1 MSVPYLKITI
11 GILSPRTQNPN
22 SQVGHTLSN
31 IICLI
36 CSKQPHQA
44 VLPAS
49 HLPHPRFLSYT
60 EVFTICMTYTLVHIV
75 PSKKCPSPPTSS
87 GNFSHVFEI

>member
-11 GILSPRTQNPN
+11 GILSPRTQNK
-22 SQVGHTLSN
+22 LFN

-36 CSKQPHQA
+36 CSKQPHQPI
-44 VLPAS
+44 LPAT
-49 HLPHPRFLSYT
+49 HLPHPHFLSYT
-60 EVFTICMTYTLVHIV
+60 EVFTICMTYTLVHTV

-87 GNFSHVFEI
+87 GNFSHIFEI